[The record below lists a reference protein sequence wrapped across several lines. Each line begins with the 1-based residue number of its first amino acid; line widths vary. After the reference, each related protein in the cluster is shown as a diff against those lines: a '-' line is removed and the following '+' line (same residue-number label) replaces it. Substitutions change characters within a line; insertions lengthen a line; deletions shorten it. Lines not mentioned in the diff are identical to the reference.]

1 MSSNAGM
8 PFRLSG
14 KATERAV
21 VLLAVAAV
29 ASLLPVDAR
38 GGQILQQVDH

>member
-1 MSSNAGM
+1 MSSNARM
-8 PFRLSG
+8 PFRLSR

-38 GGQILQQVDH
+38 ASQLLQQVDH

>member
-8 PFRLSG
+8 PFRLSR
-14 KATERAV
+14 KATKRAV
-21 VLLAVAAV
+21 VSVAVAAV
-29 ASLLPVDAR
+29 ASLFRVDAR